1 MGADV
6 AFIKVHST
14 HTKNSMLNTSEGL
27 ISLLSLPP
35 LFFKI
40 WKYF

>member
-6 AFIKVHST
+6 AFIKVHRT
-14 HTKNSMLNTSEGL
+14 HTKNSMLNPAEGL

-35 LFFKI
+35 LFF
-40 WKYF
+40 